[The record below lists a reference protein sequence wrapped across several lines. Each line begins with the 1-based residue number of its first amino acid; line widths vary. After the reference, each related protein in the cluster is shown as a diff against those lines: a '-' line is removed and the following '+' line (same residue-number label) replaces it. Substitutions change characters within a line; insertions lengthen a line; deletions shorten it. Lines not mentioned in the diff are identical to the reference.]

1 VKKSPILIFGYGNP
15 SRGDDALG
23 PELLRLLEEDRAS
36 GRLPDSFETLTD
48 FQLQIEHATDL
59 EGRELVLFVDAS
71 VAAEPPFQI
80 SRLQPQ
86 RDNSYTS
93 HAMSPAAVLAVFEQV
108 MGSAPP
114 PTYLLTI
121 PGYDFELGHPLST
134 TAQEHL
140 STALR
145 WAREL
150 LQSADPIGRLS
161 KTSQSG
167 HFVT

>member
-1 VKKSPILIFGYGNP
+1 MKSQILIFGYGNP

-23 PELLRLLEEDRAS
+23 PELLRLLEEDKAS
-36 GRLPDSFETLTD
+36 GRLPNIFETLTD

-108 MGSAPP
+108 ADCAPP
-114 PTYLLTI
+114 PTYLLSI

-140 STALR
+140 SHAR
-145 WAREL
+145 HWAHSL
-150 LQSADPIGRLS
+150 LQSTNPIERLLRE
-161 KTSQSG
+161 
-167 HFVT
+167 VV